1 MVLSGNIKSKLSA
14 MTEDYKNQLPDRYNK
29 IIEAFRIAQTAT
41 ASADLN
47 ELRLLLHKLAG
58 SGATFGFKEL
68 STQAKILARYLDY
81 FLRSNKIPGETDWE
95 KFEKLLPPLKK
106 ICIPDSMLE
115 KLGELEEVEK
125 EVKTEKAFVFEERG
139 ENRVIYILK
148 VPDAPLAEITEQLS
162 YFGYYIEHVT
172 DIDDLEAA
180 LAKGL
185 RRLLLIH
192 VSTLNKEV
200 SFSISIKRLKE
211 KYKDFFYLL
220 YVSDSSDFFLRM
232 AAVRTGADAFFVL
245 PFDIEIL
252 VNKIDKF
259 ISNSSEP
266 PYHILLIDDDP
277 EQIAYYAFILQQEGM
292 ITSVAT
298 DPEKVLQVLIEAK
311 PEIIL
316 MDMYMPACTGLELA
330 AIIRQQEAFIN
341 IPIMFLSVETNLD
354 LQRDAYKFGADGF
367 FVKPIKPEYLLA
379 IVTTKAERNRKLRF
393 LMERDSL
400 TGLLNHSNLKE
411 NITLEVLR
419 AKRVKST
426 LCFAMI
432 DVDHFKNVNDRY
444 GHPVG
449 DKVLKSLSRLLKDR
463 LRRTDIIGR
472 YGGEEFGVI
481 LLNTDGEY
489 AKVVLDEVRDNFS
502 RIKQKSDKEEFY
514 VTFSCGIASF
524 PDIQDPEQLNEAA
537 DKALYTAK
545 ESGRNKTVIFNVNRV

>member
-14 MTEDYKNQLPDRYNK
+14 MAEDYRNQLPDRYNK
-29 IIEAFRIAQTAT
+29 IIKAFRIAQTAT
-41 ASADLN
+41 SSADLN
-47 ELRLLLHKLAG
+47 GLRLLLHKLAG
-58 SGATFGFKEL
+58 SGATFGFEEL

-106 ICIPDSMLE
+106 ICIPDSILE

-125 EVKTEKAFVFEERG
+125 EVKIEKAFVFEERG
-139 ENRVIYILK
+139 ENKVIHILK
-148 VPDAPLAEITEQLS
+148 TPDAPLAEITQQLS
-162 YFGYYIEHVT
+162 YFGYTIEQVT
-172 DIDDLEAA
+172 EIDDLEVA

-185 RRLLLIH
+185 KRLLLIH

-211 KYKDFFYLL
+211 KYTDSFYLL
-220 YVSDSSDFFLRM
+220 YVSDNSDFSLRM
-232 AAVRTGADAFFVL
+232 AAVRTGADAFFAL
-245 PFDIEIL
+245 PLDIEFI
-252 VNKIDKF
+252 VDKIDKF

-277 EQIAYYAFILQQEGM
+277 EQIAYYALILQQAGM

-316 MDMYMPACTGLELA
+316 MDMYMPTCTGLELA

-341 IPIMFLSVETNLD
+341 IPIMFLSVESNLNI
-354 LQRDAYKFGADGF
+354 QRDAFKFGADGF

-379 IVTTKAERNRKLRF
+379 IVSTKAERNRNLRF

-419 AKRVKST
+419 AKRVKSA
-426 LCFAMI
+426 LCYAMI
-432 DVDHFKNVNDRY
+432 DVDHFKNVNDKY

-489 AKVVLDEVRDNFS
+489 AKKVVDEVRDNFS
-502 RIKQKSDKEEFY
+502 RIKHKSDKEEFY

-545 ESGRNKTVIFNVNRV
+545 ESGRNKTVIFNANRV